1 MTSPLP
7 GTRPSRQ
14 RLIVLALITVA
25 TLVNYLDRTVMSVA
39 APLIRGEFQ
48 IDPAIVGVV
57 FSAFSFSYAF
67 SQIPGGAFLDRYG
80 IRFTYGLALFFWS
93 GMTLLLGFANGAI
106 WLIVCLLMLG
116 IFEAPCY
123 PANSRILSN
132 WFPQA
137 ERASAMGVYSIGQY
151 AGLALFSPLLFW
163 ITGAF
168 GWRALF
174 LIVGAIGIGFSF
186 VMYAAYRDPDKSRK
200 VNQAELDHI
209 AAGGGLGANIAPTR
223 FSWANVKALLRHRQ
237 IVGASLGQFCSN
249 STQVFF
255 LTWFPTYLATERHMD
270 WLKVGTA
277 AILPYAAASVGV
289 LSGGLF
295 SDFLLRRT
303 GSANLAR
310 KLPIVIGLA
319 LAAAIVSANYVADN
333 SWVIVIMSVAFF
345 GQGICNLGW
354 TVIADIAPK
363 NLAGLTGGVFNF
375 CANLA
380 GILTPIVIGALVKY
394 TGSFFGGLAYI
405 AVLALLGI
413 LCYVVV
419 LGDIHR
425 LQVDSGGARDGHV

>member
-277 AILPYAAASVGV
+277 AILPYAAASIGV

-319 LAAAIVSANYVADN
+319 LAAAIVSANYIADN
-333 SWVIVIMSVAFF
+333 GWVIAIMSVAFF

-380 GILTPIVIGALVKY
+380 GILTPLVIGALVKY

-425 LQVDSGGARDGHV
+425 LEVDTGQAGGDQV

>member
-1 MTSPLP
+1 MSLP
-7 GTRPSRQ
+7 DDRRSRQ
-14 RLIVLALITVA
+14 RLAVLALITVA

-39 APLIRGEFQ
+39 APLIRGEFH
-48 IDPAIVGVV
+48 IDASIQGII

-67 SQIPGGAFLDRYG
+67 SQIPGGAFLDRHG
-80 IRFTYGLALFFWS
+80 IRLTYALALFFWS

-106 WLIVCLLMLG
+106 WLITCLLMLG

-132 WFPQA
+132 WFPQK
-137 ERASAMGVYSIGQY
+137 ERASATGVYSIGQY

-163 ITGAF
+163 ITGNY

-174 LIVGAIGIGFSF
+174 LIVGAVGIAFSF

-223 FSWANVKALLRHRQ
+223 FSWANVKELLRHRQ

-255 LTWFPTYLATERHMD
+255 LTWFPTYLATERHME

-277 AILPYAAASVGV
+277 AILPYAAASIGV

-310 KLPIVIGLA
+310 KLPIVIGL
-319 LAAAIVSANYVADN
+319 LMAAAIVSANYVTDN
-333 SWVIVIMSVAFF
+333 SLVIVIMSVAFF

-380 GILTPIVIGALVKY
+380 GILTPIVIGALVKS

-405 AVLALLGI
+405 AVLALVGV

-425 LQVDSGGARDGHV
+425 LEAGHN

>member
-1 MTSPLP
+1 MMTTSDRR
-7 GTRPSRQ
+7 TRQ
-14 RLIVLALITVA
+14 RLVVLALITIA

-39 APLIRGEFQ
+39 APLIRGEFH
-48 IDPAIVGVV
+48 IDPSIQGVI

-67 SQIPGGAFLDRYG
+67 AQIPGGAFLDRHG
-80 IRFTYGLALFFWS
+80 IRLTYALALFFWS
-93 GMTLLLGFANGAI
+93 AMTLLLGFATGVV
-106 WLIVCLLMLG
+106 WLIACLLMLG

-132 WFPQA
+132 WFPQG
-137 ERASAMGVYSIGQY
+137 ERARATGVYSIGQY

-168 GWRALF
+168 GWRSLF
-174 LIVGAIGIGFSF
+174 LIVGALGIAFSF
-186 VMYAAYRDPDKSRK
+186 VLYAAYRDPDKSRS
-200 VNQAELDHI
+200 VNKAELDHI

-223 FSWANVKALLRHRQ
+223 FSWANVKALLKHRQ

-255 LTWFPTYLATERHMD
+255 LTWFPTYLATERHME

-295 SDFLLRRT
+295 SDFLLRKT

-310 KLPIVIGLA
+310 KLPIVIGLL
-319 LAAAIVSANYVADN
+319 LAATIVSANYIADN
-333 SWVIVIMSVAFF
+333 SLVILIMSVAFF

-354 TVIADIAPK
+354 TVVADIAPK

-380 GILTPIVIGALVKY
+380 GILTPIVIGALVKS

-405 AVLALLGI
+405 AILALLGI
-413 LCYVVV
+413 VCYVVV

-425 LQVDSGGARDGHV
+425 LKIDSA

>member
-1 MTSPLP
+1 MNTQMP
-7 GTRPSRQ
+7 GARRSRQ
-14 RLIVLALITVA
+14 RLVVLALITIA

-39 APLIRGEFQ
+39 APLIRGEFHL
-48 IDPAIVGVV
+48 DPRTQGVI

-80 IRFTYGLALFFWS
+80 IRLTYALALFFWS
-93 GMTLLLGFANGAI
+93 CMTLMLGFATGTI

-116 IFEAPCY
+116 VFEAPCY

-132 WFPQA
+132 WFPQS
-137 ERASAMGVYSIGQY
+137 ERARATGVYSIGQY
-151 AGLALFSPLLFW
+151 AGLAMFSTLLFW
-163 ITGAF
+163 ITAEF

-174 LIVGAIGIGFSF
+174 LIVGAAGIVFAFIFYLG
-186 VMYAAYRDPDKSRK
+186 YRDPDKSRR

-209 AAGGGLGANIAPTR
+209 AAGGGLGGNAAATR
-223 FSWANVKALLRHRQ
+223 FSWANVRKLMRHRQ

-255 LTWFPTYLATERHMD
+255 LTWFPTYLATERHMA
-270 WLKVGTA
+270 WIKVGA
-277 AILPYAAASVGV
+277 AAVLPYAAAAIGV
-289 LSGGLF
+289 FSGGLL
-295 SDFLLRRT
+295 SDYLLRRT

-310 KLPIVIGLA
+310 KLPIVVGLL
-319 LAAAIVSANYVADN
+319 LAATIVSANYIADN
-333 SWVIVIMSVAFF
+333 SVVIIIMSVAFF

-354 TVIADIAPK
+354 TVVADIAPK

-380 GILTPIVIGALVKY
+380 GILTPIVIGYLVNA

-413 LCYVVV
+413 LCYVVIM
-419 LGDIHR
+419 GDIHR
-425 LQVDSGGARDGHV
+425 LEVEAS

>member
-1 MTSPLP
+1 MTSPMP
-7 GTRPSRQ
+7 GARRSRQ
-14 RLIVLALITVA
+14 RLIVLALITIA

-39 APLIRGEFQ
+39 APLIRGEFH

-80 IRFTYGLALFFWS
+80 IRLTYALALFFWS

-168 GWRALF
+168 GWRTLF
-174 LIVGAIGIGFSF
+174 LIVGAIGIAFSF

-223 FSWANVKALLRHRQ
+223 FSWTNVKALLRHRQ

-277 AILPYAAASVGV
+277 AILPYAAASIGV

-310 KLPIVIGLA
+310 KLPIVIGLL

-333 SWVIVIMSVAFF
+333 SWVIIIMSVAFF

-425 LQVDSGGARDGHV
+425 LEVDAGQAGGGNA

>member
-1 MTSPLP
+1 MTSPMP
-7 GTRPSRQ
+7 GARRSRQ
-14 RLIVLALITVA
+14 RLIVLALITIA

-39 APLIRGEFQ
+39 APLIRGEFH

-80 IRFTYGLALFFWS
+80 IRLTYALALFFWS

-137 ERASAMGVYSIGQY
+137 ERASAMGVYSVGQY

-168 GWRALF
+168 GWRTLF
-174 LIVGAIGIGFSF
+174 LIVGAIGIAFSF

-277 AILPYAAASVGV
+277 AILPYAAASIGV

-310 KLPIVIGLA
+310 KLPIVIGLL

-333 SWVIVIMSVAFF
+333 SWVIIIMSVAFF

-425 LQVDSGGARDGHV
+425 LEVSAGPARDGSA

>member
-1 MTSPLP
+1 MTSPMP
-7 GTRPSRQ
+7 GARRSRQ
-14 RLIVLALITVA
+14 RLIVLALITIA

-39 APLIRGEFQ
+39 APLIRGEFH

-80 IRFTYGLALFFWS
+80 IRLTYALALFFWS

-137 ERASAMGVYSIGQY
+137 ERASAMGVYSVGQY

-168 GWRALF
+168 GWRTLF
-174 LIVGAIGIGFSF
+174 LIVGAIGIAFSF

-277 AILPYAAASVGV
+277 AILPYAAASIGV

-310 KLPIVIGLA
+310 KLPIVIGLL

-333 SWVIVIMSVAFF
+333 SWVIIIMSVAFF

-425 LQVDSGGARDGHV
+425 LEVDTAQAGGGNA

>member
-1 MTSPLP
+1 MTMSMPDD
-7 GTRPSRQ
+7 RRSRQ
-14 RLIVLALITVA
+14 RLVVLALITIA

-39 APLIRGEFQ
+39 APLIRGEFH
-48 IDPAIVGVV
+48 IDPSIQGVV

-67 SQIPGGAFLDRYG
+67 AQIPGGAFLDRYG
-80 IRFTYGLALFFWS
+80 IRLTYALALFFWS
-93 GMTLLLGFANGAI
+93 GMTLMLGFANGVI
-106 WLIVCLLMLG
+106 WLIACLLMLG

-132 WFPQA
+132 WFPQN
-137 ERASAMGVYSIGQY
+137 ERARATGVYSIGQY
-151 AGLALFSPLLFW
+151 AGLALFSTLLFW
-163 ITGAF
+163 ITANF

-174 LIVGAIGIGFSF
+174 LIVGAAGVIFAF
-186 VMYAAYRDPDKSRK
+186 VFYLGYRDPDKSRR
-200 VNQAELDHI
+200 VSQRELDHI

-223 FSWANVKALLRHRQ
+223 FSWANVKKLLRHRQ

-255 LTWFPTYLATERHMD
+255 LTWFPTYLATERHMA
-270 WLKVGTA
+270 WIKVGA
-277 AILPYAAASVGV
+277 AAVLPYAAAAIGV
-289 LSGGLF
+289 FSGGLF
-295 SDFLLRRT
+295 SDFLLRRS

-310 KLPIVIGLA
+310 KLPIVIGLL
-319 LAAAIVSANYVADN
+319 LASTIVSANYIADN
-333 SWVIVIMSVAFF
+333 SLVIIIMSVAFF

-354 TVIADIAPK
+354 TVVADIAPK

-380 GILTPIVIGALVKY
+380 GIMTPIVIGYLVKS

-413 LCYVVV
+413 LCYVLVM
-419 LGDIHR
+419 GDIHR
-425 LQVDSGGARDGHV
+425 LKVETD

>member
-1 MTSPLP
+1 MP
-7 GTRPSRQ
+7 GARRSRQ
-14 RLIVLALITVA
+14 RLIVLALITIA

-39 APLIRGEFQ
+39 APLIRGEFH

-80 IRFTYGLALFFWS
+80 IRLTYALALFFWS

-168 GWRALF
+168 GWRTLF
-174 LIVGAIGIGFSF
+174 LIVGAIGIAFSF

-200 VNQAELDHI
+200 VSQAELDHI

-223 FSWANVKALLRHRQ
+223 FSWTNVKALLRHRQ

-277 AILPYAAASVGV
+277 AILPYAAASIGV

-319 LAAAIVSANYVADN
+319 LAAAIVSANYIADN
-333 SWVIVIMSVAFF
+333 GWVIAIMSVAFF

-380 GILTPIVIGALVKY
+380 GILTPLVIGALVKY

-425 LQVDSGGARDGHV
+425 LEVDTGPAGGGQV

>member
-1 MTSPLP
+1 MTSPMP
-7 GTRPSRQ
+7 GARRSRQ
-14 RLIVLALITVA
+14 RLIVLALITIA

-39 APLIRGEFQ
+39 APLIRGEFH

-80 IRFTYGLALFFWS
+80 IRLTYALALFFWS

-168 GWRALF
+168 GWRTLF
-174 LIVGAIGIGFSF
+174 LIVGAIGIAFSF

-200 VNQAELDHI
+200 VSQAELDHI

-223 FSWANVKALLRHRQ
+223 FSWTNVKALLRHRQ

-277 AILPYAAASVGV
+277 AILPYAAASIGV

-319 LAAAIVSANYVADN
+319 LAAAIVSANYIADN
-333 SWVIVIMSVAFF
+333 GWVIAIMSVAFF

-380 GILTPIVIGALVKY
+380 GILTPLVIGALVKY

-425 LQVDSGGARDGHV
+425 LEVDTGPAGGGQV

>member
-1 MTSPLP
+1 MP
-7 GTRPSRQ
+7 GARRSRQ
-14 RLIVLALITVA
+14 RLIVLALITIA

-39 APLIRGEFQ
+39 APLIRGEFH

-80 IRFTYGLALFFWS
+80 IRLTYALALFFWS

-168 GWRALF
+168 GWRTLF
-174 LIVGAIGIGFSF
+174 LIVGAIGIAFSF

-200 VNQAELDHI
+200 VSQAELDHI

-223 FSWANVKALLRHRQ
+223 FSWTNVKALLRHRQ

-277 AILPYAAASVGV
+277 AILPYAAASIGV

-319 LAAAIVSANYVADN
+319 LAAAIVSANYIADN
-333 SWVIVIMSVAFF
+333 GWVIAIMSVAFF

-380 GILTPIVIGALVKY
+380 GILTPLVIGALVKY

-425 LQVDSGGARDGHV
+425 LEVDTGQAGGDQV

>member
-1 MTSPLP
+1 MTSPMP
-7 GTRPSRQ
+7 GARRSRQ
-14 RLIVLALITVA
+14 RLIVLALITIA

-39 APLIRGEFQ
+39 APLIRGEFH

-80 IRFTYGLALFFWS
+80 IRLTYALALFFWS

-137 ERASAMGVYSIGQY
+137 ERASAMGVYSVGQY

-168 GWRALF
+168 GWRTLF
-174 LIVGAIGIGFSF
+174 LIVGAIGIAFSF

-277 AILPYAAASVGV
+277 AILPYAAASIGV

-310 KLPIVIGLA
+310 KLPIVIGLL
-319 LAAAIVSANYVADN
+319 LAAAIVSANYVTDN
-333 SWVIVIMSVAFF
+333 SWVIIIMSVAFF

-425 LQVDSGGARDGHV
+425 LEVDTAQAGGGNA

>member
-1 MTSPLP
+1 MMTTSDRR
-7 GTRPSRQ
+7 TRQ
-14 RLIVLALITVA
+14 RLVVLALMTAA

-39 APLIRGEFQ
+39 APLIRGEFH
-48 IDPAIVGVV
+48 IDPSIQGVV

-67 SQIPGGAFLDRYG
+67 AQIPGGAFLDRHG
-80 IRFTYGLALFFWS
+80 IRLTYALALFFWS
-93 GMTLLLGFANGAI
+93 AMTLLLGFATGVI
-106 WLIVCLLMLG
+106 WLIACLLMLG

-132 WFPQA
+132 WFPQN
-137 ERASAMGVYSIGQY
+137 ERARATGVYSIGQY
-151 AGLALFSPLLFW
+151 AGLALFSPVLFW
-163 ITGAF
+163 ITGNF
-168 GWRALF
+168 GWRPLF
-174 LIVGAIGIGFSF
+174 LIVGAIGIAFAF
-186 VMYAAYRDPDKSRK
+186 VLYGAYRDPDKSRS

-223 FSWANVKALLRHRQ
+223 FSWSNVRKLLKHRQ

-255 LTWFPTYLATERHMD
+255 LTWFPTYLATERHME

-289 LSGGLF
+289 LSGGLL
-295 SDFLLRRT
+295 SDFLLRKT

-310 KLPIVIGLA
+310 KLPIVIGLL
-319 LAAAIVSANYVADN
+319 LAATIVSANYVADN
-333 SWVIVIMSVAFF
+333 SLVIIIMSVAFF

-354 TVIADIAPK
+354 TVVADIAPK

-380 GILTPIVIGALVKY
+380 GILTPIVIGYLVKS
-394 TGSFFGGLAYI
+394 TGSFFGGLAYVAI
-405 AVLALLGI
+405 LALLGI
-413 LCYVVV
+413 LCYVAV

-425 LQVDSGGARDGHV
+425 IQIEPHGSAR

>member
-1 MTSPLP
+1 MP
-7 GTRPSRQ
+7 GARRSRQ
-14 RLIVLALITVA
+14 RLIVLALITIA

-39 APLIRGEFQ
+39 APLIRGEFH
-48 IDPAIVGVV
+48 IDPGIVGIV

-67 SQIPGGAFLDRYG
+67 SQIPGGAFLDRHG
-80 IRFTYGLALFFWS
+80 IRLTYALALFFWS

-106 WLIVCLLMLG
+106 WLIACLLMLG
-116 IFEAPCY
+116 VFEAPCY

-163 ITGAF
+163 ITGNY
-168 GWRALF
+168 GWRSLF
-174 LIVGAIGIGFSF
+174 LIVGAVGIAFSF

-223 FSWANVKALLRHRQ
+223 FSWANVRALLRHRQ

-255 LTWFPTYLATERHMD
+255 LTWFPTYLATERHME

-277 AILPYAAASVGV
+277 AILPYAAASIGV

-310 KLPIVIGLA
+310 KLPIVIGLL

-333 SWVIVIMSVAFF
+333 SLVIVIMSVAFF

-380 GILTPIVIGALVKY
+380 GILTPIVIGALVKS

-425 LQVDSGGARDGHV
+425 LEAGGDQAAGT

>member
-1 MTSPLP
+1 
-7 GTRPSRQ
+7 
-14 RLIVLALITVA
+14 
-25 TLVNYLDRTVMSVA
+25 
-39 APLIRGEFQ
+39 
-48 IDPAIVGVV
+48 
-57 FSAFSFSYAF
+57 
-67 SQIPGGAFLDRYG
+67 
-80 IRFTYGLALFFWS
+80 
-93 GMTLLLGFANGAI
+93 
-106 WLIVCLLMLG
+106 
-116 IFEAPCY
+116 
-123 PANSRILSN
+123 
-132 WFPQA
+132 
-137 ERASAMGVYSIGQY
+137 
-151 AGLALFSPLLFW
+151 
-163 ITGAF
+163 
-168 GWRALF
+168 
-174 LIVGAIGIGFSF
+174 
-186 VMYAAYRDPDKSRK
+186 
-200 VNQAELDHI
+200 
-209 AAGGGLGANIAPTR
+209 
-223 FSWANVKALLRHRQ
+223 
-237 IVGASLGQFCSN
+237 
-249 STQVFF
+249 
-255 LTWFPTYLATERHMD
+255 MD

-277 AILPYAAASVGV
+277 AILPYAAASIGV

-310 KLPIVIGLA
+310 KLPIVIGLL

-333 SWVIVIMSVAFF
+333 SWVIIIMSVAFF

-425 LQVDSGGARDGHV
+425 LEVDTAQAGGGNA